1 MTIAQDLERA
11 ILHHRSGRLAEA
23 QQGYQA
29 VIAQEPE
36 NADAH
41 HLLGQL
47 LAGANRATEAVHHL
61 EKAVELSPNEA
72 LYLRS
77 LGLTLRRQNRFRE
90 AAEIFARADRAKPN
104 DPVIKT
110 NLADTF
116 SAAGLYQQAVPL
128 YREALA
134 LQADSPAIRRN
145 LAQCLS
151 LMGQYDEAVQEFQ
164 TVLQENPDDS
174 VSRTR
179 MGDVLREQGKTDA
192 AVAAYQDAGERG
204 GDKAELQTK
213 IGIVLQQVGRFDE
226 AESAFR
232 TVLDDDAGFAPALLN
247 LSRQHRFTA
256 DDPLLGSMTGML
268 AEGSREALRPQIEFA
283 LARAYDQIGDS
294 DRAFSLLQSANR
306 SMAASTPYDPAP
318 FAALVEGLIENC
330 GHAWRAGLAS
340 TSADDRPVFVVGM
353 PRSGVSLVDELL
365 CRHPQA
371 KRSSNPGLIE
381 QVTGEV
387 CGGGRL
393 TSSFGSKLAAVAP
406 EVAAQLQA
414 RMTASLDAGGDAGG
428 DVQRIVT
435 ARPGYYIHL
444 GLIALMAP
452 GARIIHCR
460 RDPVDT
466 CLSIHFQDYQQ
477 GHQYSYDLEQTAVT
491 YLAYRQLMDH
501 WLNIGV
507 LPIHEVDYESLVTAP
522 EEEMR
527 RMLSFLGI
535 EWDARCLDPSVNSG
549 PIRSGA
555 LWDVRQPLHQGSMR
569 RWERYEAHLDP
580 LFAVLASL
588 LPQDEALPS
597 EEVH

>member
-23 QQGYQA
+23 QQGYQN
-29 VIAQEPE
+29 VLAQEPE

-77 LGLTLRRQNRFRE
+77 LGLALRRQNRFRE
-90 AAEIFARADRAKPN
+90 AAETFMRADRAKPN

-145 LAQCLS
+145 LAQCFS
-151 LMGQYDEAVQEFQ
+151 LMGQYDDAVKEFEAV
-164 TVLQENPDDS
+164 LQNNPDDT

-179 MGDVLREQGKTDA
+179 MADVLREQGKTDQ
-192 AVAAYQDAGERG
+192 AVAAYGEASEHG
-204 GDKAELQTK
+204 GDKAELLTK
-213 IGIVLQQVGRFDE
+213 TGIVLQQAGRFEE
-226 AESAFR
+226 AESYFR
-232 TVLDDDAGFAPALLN
+232 SVMDGDSSFAPALLN
-247 LSRQHRFTA
+247 LSRQHRFA
-256 DDPLLGSMTGML
+256 PDDQLLGRLASML
-268 AEGSREALRPQIEFA
+268 AEGVREDWRPQIEFA
-283 LARAYDQIGDS
+283 LARACDQIGES

-306 SMAASTPYDPAP
+306 SMAATAPYDPAP

-340 TSADDRPVFVVGM
+340 HSADERPVFVVGM

-371 KRSSNPGLIE
+371 KRNSDPGLIE
-381 QVTGEV
+381 LVTGEV

-393 TSSFGSKLAAVAP
+393 TSGFGSKLATMVP
-406 EVAAQLQA
+406 GEAARLQA
-414 RMTASLDAGGDAGG
+414 RMTASLDAEGDA
-428 DVQRIVT
+428 QRIIT
-435 ARPGYYIHL
+435 SRPGYYIHL

-452 GARIIHCR
+452 GARVIHCR

-466 CLSIHFQDYQQ
+466 CLSIYFQDYRQ

-507 LPIHEVDYESLVTAP
+507 LPIHEIDYENLVTAP
-522 EEEMR
+522 EEETR
-527 RMLSFLGI
+527 RMLSFLGL
-535 EWDARCLDPSVNSG
+535 EWDPRCLEPSIDSG

-555 LWDVRQPLHQGSMR
+555 LWEVRQPIHQRSLR
-569 RWERYEAHLDP
+569 RWERYEDHLDP
-580 LFAVLASL
+580 LFGVLASL
-588 LPQDEALPS
+588 LPQEEALPA
-597 EEVH
+597 EEIR

>member
-23 QQGYQA
+23 QQGYQD
-29 VIAQEPE
+29 VLAQEPE

-61 EKAVELSPNEA
+61 EKAVELSPDEA

-90 AAEIFARADRAKPN
+90 AVETFARADQAKPN

-145 LAQCLS
+145 LAQCFS
-151 LMGQYDEAVQEFQ
+151 LMGQHDEAVKEFEA
-164 TVLQENPDDS
+164 VLQQNPDDTA
-174 VSRTR
+174 SRMR

-192 AVAAYQDAGERG
+192 AVTAYREAGERG
-204 GDKAELQTK
+204 DDKAELLTRT
-213 IGIVLQQVGRFDE
+213 GIVLQQAGRFEE
-226 AESAFR
+226 AESHFGSA
-232 TVLDDDAGFAPALLN
+232 LEGDAGFAPALLN
-247 LSRQHRFTA
+247 LSRQRQFTA
-256 DDPLLGSMTGML
+256 ADPLLGRMAGIL
-268 AEGSREALRPQIEFA
+268 DEGLREDWRRQIEFA

-294 DRAFSLLQSANR
+294 DRAFGLLQSANR
-306 SMAASTPYDPAP
+306 SMAASAPYDPAP
-318 FAALVEGLIENC
+318 FAKLVEGLVENC

-340 TSADDRPVFVVGM
+340 HSPDDRPVIVVGM
-353 PRSGVSLVDELL
+353 PRSGVSLVDALL

-371 KRSSNPGLIE
+371 KRTSDPGLIE
-381 QVTGEV
+381 QVAGEV

-393 TSSFGSKLAAVAP
+393 TSGFGSKLSAVAP
-406 EVAAQLQA
+406 EEAMRLQA
-414 RMTASLDAGGDAGG
+414 RMTASLDAEG
-428 DVQRIVT
+428 DVQRVVT

-452 GARIIHCR
+452 GARVIHCR

-466 CLSIHFQDYQQ
+466 CLSIYFQDYQQ

-507 LPIHEVDYESLVTAP
+507 LPTHEVDYESLVTAP
-522 EEEMR
+522 EEEIR
-527 RMLSFLGI
+527 RMLSFLGL
-535 EWDARCLDPSVNSG
+535 EWDAQCLDPSVDSG

-555 LWDVRQPLHQGSMR
+555 LWDVRQPIHQRSLR
-569 RWERYEAHLDP
+569 RWERYEEHLDP
-580 LFAVLASL
+580 LFGVLATL
-588 LPQDEALPS
+588 LPQGEGLPAEEA
-597 EEVH
+597 H

>member
-77 LGLTLRRQNRFRE
+77 LGLALRRQNRFRE
-90 AAEIFARADRAKPN
+90 AADAFARADRAKPN

-145 LAQCLS
+145 LAQCFS
-151 LMGQYDEAVQEFQ
+151 LMGQHDEAVKEFQ
-164 TVLQENPDDS
+164 AVLQENPDDT

-179 MGDVLREQGKTDA
+179 LGDVLREQGKSDA
-192 AVAAYQDAGERG
+192 AIAAYQEARERG

-213 IGIVLQQVGRFDE
+213 IGIVLQQTGRFEE

-256 DDPLLGSMTGML
+256 DDPLLGSMAGML

-306 SMAASTPYDPAP
+306 SMAVSAPHDPAP

-371 KRSSNPGLIE
+371 KRSSDPGLIE
-381 QVTGEV
+381 QVTGEI
-387 CGGGRL
+387 CGSGRL
-393 TSSFGSKLAAVAP
+393 TSGFGSKLAAVAP
-406 EVAAQLQA
+406 EEAARLQA
-414 RMTASLDAGGDAGG
+414 RMTASLDAQADAGG
-428 DVQRIVT
+428 DIQRIVT
-435 ARPGYYIHL
+435 ARPGYYINL

-452 GARIIHCR
+452 GARIVHCR

-466 CLSIHFQDYQQ
+466 CLSIYFQDYQQ

-501 WLNIGV
+501 WLNTGV

-522 EEEMR
+522 DEEMR
-527 RMLSFLGI
+527 RMLSFLGL
-535 EWDARCLDPSVNSG
+535 EGDARCLDPSVYSG

-555 LWDVRQPLHQGSMR
+555 LWDVRQPLHQASMR
-569 RWERYEAHLDP
+569 RWERYEEHLDP
-580 LFAVLASL
+580 LFSVLASL
-588 LPQDEALPS
+588 LPQDEALTTQD
-597 EEVH
+597 VH

>member
-23 QQGYQA
+23 QQGYQD
-29 VIAQEPE
+29 VLAQEPE

-61 EKAVELSPNEA
+61 EKAVELSPEEA

-90 AAEIFARADRAKPN
+90 AVETFARADRAKPN

-116 SAAGLYQQAVPL
+116 SAAGLYHQAVPL

-145 LAQCLS
+145 LAQCFS
-151 LMGQYDEAVQEFQ
+151 MMGQYDEAVKEFE
-164 TVLQENPDDS
+164 TVLQQNPDDTL
-174 VSRTR
+174 SRAR
-179 MGDVLREQGKTDA
+179 MGDVLSEQGKTDA
-192 AVAAYQDAGERG
+192 AVAAYREAGERG
-204 GDKAELQTK
+204 GDKAELLTK
-213 IGIVLQQVGRFDE
+213 TGIVLQQAGRFED
-226 AESAFR
+226 AESHFGNA
-232 TVLDDDAGFAPALLN
+232 LESDSGFAPALLN

-256 DDPLLGSMTGML
+256 DDPLLGRMAGIL
-268 AEGSREALRPQIEFA
+268 DEGLREDWRRQIEFA
-283 LARAYDQIGDS
+283 LARACDQIGDS

-306 SMAASTPYDPAP
+306 GMAASAPYDPAP
-318 FAALVEGLIENC
+318 FAALVEGLVEHC

-340 TSADDRPVFVVGM
+340 HSADDRPVFVVGM

-371 KRSSNPGLIE
+371 KRTSDPGLIE
-381 QVTGEV
+381 QVAGEV

-393 TSSFGSKLAAVAP
+393 TSGFGSKLAAVTP
-406 EVAAQLQA
+406 EEAARLQA
-414 RMTASLDAGGDAGG
+414 RMTASLDAEG
-428 DVQRIVT
+428 DVRRVVT
-435 ARPGYYIHL
+435 SRPGYYIHL

-452 GARIIHCR
+452 GARVIHCR

-466 CLSIHFQDYQQ
+466 CLSIYFQDYRQ

-522 EEEMR
+522 EEETR
-527 RMLSFLGI
+527 RMLSFLGL
-535 EWDARCLDPSVNSG
+535 EWDAGCLDPSVDSG

-555 LWDVRQPLHQGSMR
+555 LWDVRQPIHQRSLR
-569 RWERYEAHLDP
+569 RWERYEEYLDP
-580 LFAVLASL
+580 LFGVLATL
-588 LPQDEALPS
+588 LPQGEGLPAEEAR
-597 EEVH
+597 